1 MNFVEKIG
9 IRNCSWQA
17 FERML
22 ARLLMY
28 DGFENVRQVG
38 GSGDHGADV
47 IANKR
52 QKRWLIQAKQWKK
65 PVGIDV
71 LNETIR
77 SIHDY
82 KAHIPVIAAS
92 HGFDTELRK
101 QQLVL
106 QSQNIPLQ
114 LWDEKFLMQRASQI
128 PPGLIVNQKKPRE
141 YQENA
146 INNI

>member
-9 IRNCSWQA
+9 IKNCSLQA

-65 PVGIDV
+65 PVDRKSTR
-71 LNETIR
+71 LN
-77 SIHDY
+77 SSHN
-82 KAHIPVIAAS
+82 VAS
-92 HGFDTELRK
+92 RMP
-101 QQLVL
+101 
-106 QSQNIPLQ
+106 SS
-114 LWDEKFLMQRASQI
+114 A
-128 PPGLIVNQKKPRE
+128 
-141 YQENA
+141 
-146 INNI
+146 